1 MSVAKNRV
9 FVYGTL
15 RNGVPATHRLHGYRM
30 FFVPGRNGN
39 NFPFIQRTDGFYDD
53 RAWYSVLGN
62 IVEVTDK
69 ELEQA
74 DVYEGV
80 SNGLYTREKLHVQCL
95 STKRIIEA
103 WVYVGGP
110 ALVYQPIDSGDWFSR

>member
-1 MSVAKNRV
+1 MAKNRV

-15 RNGVPATHRLHGYRM
+15 RNGEPATHRLYGYRM
-30 FFVPGRNGN
+30 FFVPGCNGN
-39 NFPFIQRTDGFYDD
+39 NFPFIQETEGVD
-53 RAWYSVLGN
+53 RFDKPWYSILGN
-62 IVEVTDK
+62 IVEVTDE
-69 ELEQA
+69 ELQQA

-80 SNGLYTREKLHVQCL
+80 SNGLYTREKLRVERL
-95 STKRIIEA
+95 STGRSTEA

>member
-1 MSVAKNRV
+1 MAKNRV

-39 NFPFIQRTDGFYDD
+39 NFPFIQETEGVD
-53 RAWYSVLGN
+53 RFDKPWYSVLGN
-62 IVEVTDK
+62 IVQVTDE
-69 ELEQA
+69 ELQQA

-80 SNGLYTREKLHVQCL
+80 SNGLYTREKLRVERL
-95 STKRIIEA
+95 STGRSTEA

>member
-1 MSVAKNRV
+1 MAKNRV

-15 RNGVPATHRLHGYRM
+15 RDGVPATHRLHGYRM
-30 FFVPGRNGN
+30 FFVQGRNGN
-39 NFPFIQRTDGFYDD
+39 NFPFIQETEGVD
-53 RAWYSVLGN
+53 RFEKPWYSVLGN

-69 ELEQA
+69 ELQQA

-80 SNGLYTREKLHVQCL
+80 SNGLYTREKLHVEQL
-95 STKRIIEA
+95 STGRSTEA